1 MDVSLEFVGEGPRTV
16 EVPADATVGD
26 LVAPLSVS
34 VHEVSVVADG
44 RTLPAD
50 APVPADAAEIR
61 VVRLIKG
68 G

>member
-1 MDVSLEFVGEGPRTV
+1 MQVSVELVGEGPRTV
-16 EVPADATVGD
+16 EVTDDATVGD
-26 LVAPLSVS
+26 LVAPLAVS
-34 VHEVSVVADG
+34 VHEVSVIADG

-50 APVPADAAEIR
+50 APVPDDAAEIR